1 MTSQYQNQSPVSAVE
16 TPWYDLIGDPE
27 PPEDGMQQE
36 PVILDIM
43 SILTARYRHDP
54 TVLCVSALVD
64 VIYDSHIPGSMVAP
78 DGFIVFGVEDARL
91 IKRVRNSYRID
102 EWGPPPAFVLEVA
115 SPSTARR
122 DMNEKRD
129 IYAAMGAQ
137 EYWRLDLGAEYYGEH
152 LVGEQLVDG
161 HYQRF
166 ELHVDPSGDLWSRSQ
181 VLGVDF
187 IYSPIQEGGRFL
199 LRDASTGESLYTLWE
214 EQQLRQEAEAQVEE
228 LRQEIERLRQGPNHG
243 Q

>member
-1 MTSQYQNQSPVSAVE
+1 M
-16 TPWYDLIGDPE
+16 
-27 PPEDGMQQE
+27 
-36 PVILDIM
+36 
-43 SILTARYRHDP
+43 
-54 TVLCVSALVD
+54 
-64 VIYDSHIPGSMVAP
+64 
-78 DGFIVFGVEDARL
+78 
-91 IKRVRNSYRID
+91 
-102 EWGPPPAFVLEVA
+102 
-115 SPSTARR
+115 
-122 DMNEKRD
+122 
-129 IYAAMGAQ
+129 
-137 EYWRLDLGAEYYGEH
+137 
-152 LVGEQLVDG
+152 DG

-187 IYSPIQEGGRFL
+187 IYSPTQEGGRFL